1 MQDRPI
7 SVINNLRTSRFSV
20 FAAIRAE
27 IASQGP
33 EYQQGRTKNL
43 PDEIKDR

>member
-1 MQDRPI
+1 L
-7 SVINNLRTSRFSV
+7 NGTFRFSA

-27 IASQGP
+27 IASQGL
-33 EYQQGRTKNL
+33 EYQQGRTENL